1 MLKKWKICIVLLTMI
16 SLISGCFGERSE
28 LAPLKDGKGKIRV
41 VYKSEDA
48 FYQDYGN
55 FFKMMSPDIDV
66 EVISQEE
73 MFGGADKEESFDWNE
88 EKKKLLDKY
97 KPDVLFL
104 NESMFETFA
113 QEGRLYDIEPA
124 ISQDQYKLD
133 GFMPGLI
140 DRLRAKGNGKLYG
153 LTPSFETNVIYYN
166 RNLFKKYQIEPPN
179 GKMTWKEL
187 LDLAERFASVESG
200 KKQVFGLYQ
209 TKGPA
214 SLMYDIAAA
223 SGLKLVDEKSSKLLI
238 DSDGWKEAMKM
249 TADAVRN
256 HAAYAPPPMEEG
268 EQLDGY
274 DNSDFEKHRDYL
286 KQYSRSNE
294 LFYIG
299 QAAMTIQAPWF
310 ASFLRDIPYYSKT
323 PEIDWGIAAAPV
335 NPAKPDESAYVK
347 LSEIYAISADSP
359 NKRAAWEFVKFVNGP
374 EMAQVAGKAMN
385 DTLPTRSDYFKDFR
399 GRETDAFYLLK
410 PMQASGVSDKK
421 SIPAGFHSEFDVLLS
436 DVLKSLIDQEK
447 TLDEAVAELQ
457 LKGQEMLDRSR
468 EKAKQDQ

>member
-1 MLKKWKICIVLLTMI
+1 MLKSGKTVIMLLTIM
-16 SLISGCFGERSE
+16 SLLSGCFGERSE

-41 VYKSEDA
+41 VYQDEDR
-48 FYQDYGN
+48 FYSDYGN
-55 FFKMMSPDIDV
+55 FFKMMNPDIDI
-66 EVISQEE
+66 EVISEE
-73 MFGGADKEESFDWNE
+73 ELFDEAEKNGSFDLNE
-88 EKKKLLDKY
+88 EKKKLLDKV

-104 NESMFETFA
+104 NESMFEAFA

-124 ISQDQYKLD
+124 ISQDQYNLD

-166 RNLFKKYQIEPPN
+166 RNLFKKHQIEPPN

-187 LDLAERFASVESG
+187 IDLAARFSSDGSG

-209 TKGPA
+209 TRGPA

-223 SGLKLVDEKSSKLLI
+223 SALKLVDAKSGKLLI
-238 DSDGWKEAMKM
+238 ESDGWKEAMKM

-256 HAAYAPPPMEEG
+256 HAAYAPPPVEEG

-274 DNSDFEKHRDYL
+274 EYTGDYL

-294 LFYIG
+294 MFYMG
-299 QAAMTIQAPWF
+299 QAAMTIQPPWF

-385 DTLPTRSDYFKDFR
+385 DTLPTRLDYFKDFR
-399 GRETDAFYLLK
+399 GRETEAFYLLK
-410 PMQASGVSDKK
+410 PMEASSVLDKK
-421 SIPAGFHSEFDVLLS
+421 SIPPGFQAEFDSLLS
-436 DVLKSLIDQEK
+436 NSLNSIINKEE
-447 TLDEAVAELQ
+447 TLDNAVSELQ
-457 LKGQEMLDRSR
+457 IKGQDMLDRLR
-468 EKAKQDQ
+468 ETK

>member
-1 MLKKWKICIVLLTMI
+1 MLKSGKTVIMLLTIM
-16 SLISGCFGERSE
+16 SLLSGCFRERSE

-41 VYKSEDA
+41 VYQDEDR
-48 FYQDYGN
+48 FYSDYGN
-55 FFKMMSPDIDV
+55 FFKMMNPDIDI
-66 EVISQEE
+66 EVISEAE
-73 MFGGADKEESFDWNE
+73 LFDEAEKNEAFNLTE
-88 EKKKLLDKY
+88 EKKKLLDKV

-104 NESMFETFA
+104 NESMFEAFA

-124 ISQDQYKLD
+124 ISQDQYNLD

-166 RNLFKKYQIEPPN
+166 RNLFKKHQIEPPN

-187 LDLAERFASVESG
+187 IDLAARFSSVESG

-209 TKGPA
+209 TRGPA

-223 SGLKLVDEKSSKLLI
+223 SALKLVDAKSGKLLI
-238 DSDGWKEAMKM
+238 ESDGWKEAMKM

-256 HAAYAPPPMEEG
+256 HAAYAPPPVEEG

-274 DNSDFEKHRDYL
+274 EYTGDYL

-294 LFYIG
+294 MFYMG
-299 QAAMTIQAPWF
+299 QAAMTIQPPWF

-399 GRETDAFYLLK
+399 GRDTEAFYLLK
-410 PMQASGVSDKK
+410 PMEASSVSDKK
-421 SIPAGFHSEFDVLLS
+421 SIPPGFQAEFDSLLS
-436 DVLKSLIDQEK
+436 DALKSLIDQEK
-447 TLDEAVAELQ
+447 TLDDAVAELQ
-457 LKGQEMLDRSR
+457 LKGQEMLDRLR
-468 EKAKQDQ
+468 ETK

>member
-1 MLKKWKICIVLLTMI
+1 MLKNGKTVIMLLTIM
-16 SLISGCFGERSE
+16 SLLSGCFGERSE

-41 VYKSEDA
+41 VYQDEDR
-48 FYQDYGN
+48 FYSDYGN
-55 FFKMMSPDIDV
+55 FFKMMNPDIDI
-66 EVISQEE
+66 EVISEAE
-73 MFGGADKEESFDWNE
+73 LFDEAEKNE
-88 EKKKLLDKY
+88 AFNLTDEKKKLLDKV

-104 NESMFETFA
+104 NESMFEAFA

-124 ISQDQYKLD
+124 INQDQYKLD

-166 RNLFKKYQIEPPN
+166 SNLFKKHQIEPPN

-187 LDLAERFASVESG
+187 LDLAERFSSVDSG
-200 KKQVFGLYQ
+200 KKQVYGLYQ
-209 TKGPA
+209 TRGAA
-214 SLMYDIAAA
+214 SLLYDIAAA
-223 SGLKLVDEKSSKLLI
+223 SALKLVDAKSGKLLI
-238 DSDGWKEAMKM
+238 DSDGWKESIKM
-249 TADAVRN
+249 ATNSVRN
-256 HAAYAPPPMEEG
+256 KAAYAPPPLEEG
-268 EQLDGY
+268 EQLEGY
-274 DNSDFEKHRDYL
+274 EYTGDL

-294 LFYIG
+294 LFYMG

-310 ASFLRDIPYYSKT
+310 AFFLRDITYYSKT

-374 EMAQVAGKAMN
+374 EMAQVAGKAVYAK
-385 DTLPTRSDYFKDFR
+385 LPTRSDNFKDFR

-410 PMQASGVSDKK
+410 PMQASSVSDKK
-421 SIPAGFHSEFDVLLS
+421 SIPPGFQAEFDSLLS
-436 DVLKSLIDQEK
+436 NALKSLIDKEK
-447 TLDEAVAELQ
+447 TLDDAVAELQ
-457 LKGQEMLDRSR
+457 IKGQEMLERLR
-468 EKAKQDQ
+468 ETK

>member
-1 MLKKWKICIVLLTMI
+1 MKYVLKKWKICIALLTMI
-16 SLISGCFGERSE
+16 SLLSGCFGERSE

-41 VYKSEDA
+41 VYQDEDR
-48 FYQDYGN
+48 FYSDYGN
-55 FFKMMSPDIDV
+55 FFKMMNPDIDI
-66 EVISQEE
+66 EVISEAE
-73 MFGGADKEESFDWNE
+73 LFDEAEKNEAFNLTE

-104 NESMFETFA
+104 NESMFEAFA

-124 ISQDQYKLD
+124 ISQDQYELD

-223 SGLKLVDEKSSKLLI
+223 SALKLVDAKSGKLLI

-256 HAAYAPPPMEEG
+256 HAAYAPPPMKEG

-274 DNSDFEKHRDYL
+274 EYTGDYL

-294 LFYIG
+294 MFYMG
-299 QAAMTIQAPWF
+299 QAAMTIQPPWF

-374 EMAQVAGKAMN
+374 EMAQVAGKAMS

-410 PMQASGVSDKK
+410 PMQVSGVSDKK
-421 SIPAGFHSEFDVLLS
+421 SIPAGFHSEFDALLS
-436 DVLKSLIDQEK
+436 DALNTVIEKEK

-457 LKGQEMLDRSR
+457 IKGQDILDRLR
-468 EKAKQDQ
+468 ETKQPK